1 MQSILNKHC
10 DQTTADSFAPSIGG
24 RLSLWFP
31 TKQPQHS
38 LPNSAETETEY
49 NFSHVKLSVSQDS
62 SSTLSSGQSNLEAA
76 TSAKSDFHA
85 QNISFQP
92 GIFETRKKKGE
103 DYVRPFL
110 SDGNADYI
118 SHQVEMEHHNQSLDY
133 VSYPFAGSY
142 FGKISSAYEPNAVV
156 YPQMMGVPPTRV
168 VLPLDCTDGI
178 VPVYVNAKQYHAIL
192 RRRQTRAKLE
202 ARNKITKSRKSRHL
216 HALKRVRG
224 SGGRFVNTKN
234 VQKPKISL
242 SERAIQHSASNHSW
256 GASTTSGSDA
266 SCIFNNDDIFPQPDL
281 GVSIDS
287 LTAPDNRLAL
297 SIDGYARISTAT

>member
-1 MQSILNKHC
+1 MMQSISNEHR
-10 DQTTADSFAPSIGG
+10 DGG

-38 LPNSAETETEY
+38 LPNNVETEKEHI
-49 NFSHVKLSVSQDS
+49 FSHVKLSVSQDS
-62 SSTLSSGQSNLEAA
+62 SSTLSSGQSNLEVA
-76 TSAKSDFHA
+76 TSAKSDAHA

-92 GIFETRKKKGE
+92 GIFETRKKRGE

-110 SDGNADYI
+110 SDGNANYI
-118 SHQVEMEHHNQSLDY
+118 SHQVPMDHHNQSLDY

-142 FGKISSAYEPNAVV
+142 FGKISSACDPNAVV

-178 VPVYVNAKQYHAIL
+178 VPVYVNSKQYHAIL
-192 RRRQTRAKLE
+192 RRRQIRAKLE
-202 ARNKITKSRKSRHL
+202 ARNNITKSRKPYLHESRHL

-234 VQKPKISL
+234 EQKTKTAL
-242 SERAIQHSASNHSW
+242 SERVIQHSERNHSW
-256 GASTTSGSDA
+256 GPTTTFGSDV
-266 SCIFNNDDIFPQPDL
+266 SCIFNDDIFPQQGL

-287 LTAPDNRLAL
+287 ITAPDNRLTL
-297 SIDGYARISTAT
+297 SIDGLIGV

>member
-1 MQSILNKHC
+1 MQSISNKHH
-10 DQTTADSFAPSIGG
+10 DGG

-31 TKQPQHS
+31 TKQTQHS
-38 LPNSAETETEY
+38 LPNGAETETEF

-62 SSTLSSGQSNLEAA
+62 SSTMSSGQSNLEAA
-76 TSAKSDFHA
+76 TSAKSDTHA

-92 GIFETRKKKGE
+92 GISETRKKRGE

-118 SHQVEMEHHNQSLDY
+118 SHQVQMVHHNQSLDHT
-133 VSYPFAGSY
+133 SYPFAGSY
-142 FGKISSAYEPNAVV
+142 FGKVSSAYEPNAIV
-156 YPQMMGVPPTRV
+156 YPQMMGVPQTRV

-202 ARNKITKSRKSRHL
+202 ARNKITKARKPYLHESRHL

-234 VQKPKISL
+234 AQKPKTAL
-242 SERAIQHSASNHSW
+242 SERSIRHSKINNNSW
-256 GASTTSGSDA
+256 GGSTTSGSDI
-266 SCIFNNDDIFPQPDL
+266 SCIFNNDDIFPQSDL

-287 LTAPDNRLAL
+287 LTAPDDRLAL
-297 SIDGYARISTAT
+297 SIDGYARISTGT